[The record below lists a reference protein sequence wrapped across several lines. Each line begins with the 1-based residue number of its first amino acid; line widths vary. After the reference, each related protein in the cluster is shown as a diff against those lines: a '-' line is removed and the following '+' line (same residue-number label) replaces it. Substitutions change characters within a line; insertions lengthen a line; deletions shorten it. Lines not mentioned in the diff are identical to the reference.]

1 MKAVR
6 LLTIVVLFAALGAC
20 SEGYTAETSDGEP
33 VETNEVNLPKSYL
46 FEPAAISVPAGTT
59 VTWTNEDEFTHSVRL
74 LEGEEF
80 EGMMKPGENLEFT
93 FDEPGTYPYDCSLH
107 PKDMKGTVQVT

>member
-1 MKAVR
+1 VKAVR
-6 LLTIVVLFAALGAC
+6 LSTIVLLLALGAC
-20 SEGYTAETSDGEP
+20 AQGASGGASSDEP
-33 VETNEVNLPKSYL
+33 VETNEVALPKSYL

-80 EGMMKPGENLEFT
+80 EGMMKPGETLEFT
-93 FDEPGTYPYDCSLH
+93 FDEPGSYPYDCSLH